1 METASLEKTYSR
13 NRIHPQK
20 FGLFLACASIVMMF
34 AGLTSAYLVRQAAGN
49 WLEFKLPGLF
59 AANTA
64 VILLSSLVLHFS
76 YNAYIKGNSERYKLF
91 VLLALILGIAFLV
104 LQYLG
109 WQELYSIGVSLEIN
123 PSASFIYVI
132 SGLHAAHVLGGI
144 AALTMAVLHAYSLPY
159 KVTAPRKLRF
169 ELTLIYWH
177 FVDLLWVY
185 LFVFFISQQ
194 H

>member
-1 METASLEKTYSR
+1 MEATSLDKAYSR

-49 WLEFKLPGLF
+49 WLEFKLPLLF
-59 AANTA
+59 TANTV
-64 VILLSSLVLHFS
+64 VILLSSLALHVS
-76 YNAYIKGNSERYKLF
+76 YIAYNRGNAARYKLF
-91 VLLALILGIAFLV
+91 LMIALGLGLAFLIM
-104 LQYLG
+104 QYLG
-109 WQELYSIGVSLEIN
+109 WQELYAIGVSLDIN

-144 AALTMAVLHAYSLPY
+144 AALTMAVLHAYTLPY
-159 KVTAPRKLRF
+159 KVTGPRKLRF

-185 LFVFFISQQ
+185 LFVFFMSQQ
-194 H
+194 